1 MNSVWAAGSFR
12 LLEQFGR
19 TARLELQ
26 QKGHEWSQAC
36 CDDRIPSFKNMAGR
50 QGFAEKV
57 SVDLMR
63 EMPLS
68 GTMQLSMKNRLGIAM
83 ISENNVENSAHT
95 QEIGKDLYDVLAGC
109 LQSLL

>member
-1 MNSVWAAGSFR
+1 
-12 LLEQFGR
+12 
-19 TARLELQ
+19 
-26 QKGHEWSQAC
+26 
-36 CDDRIPSFKNMAGR
+36 
-50 QGFAEKV
+50 
-57 SVDLMR
+57 MR

-83 ISENNVENSAHT
+83 ISEHNVENSAHT